1 MEETNHTRLVSTG
14 LEINHLY
21 LLHVCMHQISDKDCV
36 VLTESI
42 KARLHHWSTKSLSY
56 AGRLELIRAV
66 IFSINNYWCRQ
77 LFLPYS
83 VLKRVEQLCSRF
95 FWKGADKTTSGAR
108 VVWQNICSLKSEGG
122 LGIKDLKTCYKAY
135 SFLERKAESKE
146 MHSKTEGDE
155 NYITGYDEECLQ
167 MLFYREMSFGFKKSE
182 SLVLCNYLK
191 SARLEAITWILRA
204 RAAFGFRFQ
213 TAYLSMT
220 YFDRFLSR
228 KSIDSE
234 KSWAMQLLSIA
245 CLSLA
250 AKMEEMEVPA
260 LSEFQIEGCN
270 FDTKTIQRMELLV
283 LNTLEWKMSL
293 VTPFAFLH
301 FFIWEM
307 CKSSPPDMKVI
318 THLILFTIKGS
329 CHSRH
334 QYFESVQILSE
345 LIFLSCVCLNIEVN
359 VMEHRPSV
367 VAVAAILRALNQRL
381 TRKALEYTMNS
392 VSFCGFLEIEGVFTC
407 YNLMQKL
414 EMREFDMQTSVN
426 LPDLSPTRA
435 TDAMVYSSTSAKR
448 RRLTK

>member
-1 MEETNHTRLVSTG
+1 
-14 LEINHLY
+14 
-21 LLHVCMHQISDKDCV
+21 
-36 VLTESI
+36 
-42 KARLHHWSTKSLSY
+42 
-56 AGRLELIRAV
+56 
-66 IFSINNYWCRQ
+66 
-77 LFLPYS
+77 
-83 VLKRVEQLCSRF
+83 
-95 FWKGADKTTSGAR
+95 
-108 VVWQNICSLKSEGG
+108 
-122 LGIKDLKTCYKAY
+122 
-135 SFLERKAESKE
+135 

-318 THLILFTIKGS
+318 THLILFTIK
-329 CHSRH
+329 
-334 QYFESVQILSE
+334 
-345 LIFLSCVCLNIEVN
+345 EVN